1 MATGKLHTST
11 YFFKQ
16 LSLELQQLKLT
27 IQLLETF
34 VFRAKDRGQ
43 ELKDNRLLL
52 ILDQLDGFVL
62 NAKCLNDRLLQNIM
76 LVGITD

>member
-1 MATGKLHTST
+1 MAAAKLQASPE
-11 YFFKQ
+11 FFKA
-16 LSLELQQLKLT
+16 LSQDFQQLKLT

-34 VFRAKDRGQ
+34 VFRARDRGQ

-52 ILDQLDGFVL
+52 ILDQLEDFVL